1 MKEILIFAG
10 TTEGRKLSE
19 YLAAANVAHTVCV
32 ATEYGEIVLKENPF
46 VKVHRGRM
54 NQEEIKKF
62 IQDKKFDV
70 VVDAT
75 HPYAELVTNN
85 IQVAVQ
91 DLDVSYLRLKRT
103 IHTDTQQERVFFFDS
118 NKACAK
124 ALEEMQGNILLTTGS
139 KELAEYCAFEEVKN
153 RLFVRVLPSVESI
166 TLCTKQGICGQKIL
180 AMQGPFTT
188 EMNEAIIHQYKISC
202 LVTKQ
207 SGNLGGYQEK
217 LNAAKNTNIPVFVVG
232 SFKSEEGYSFAE
244 ICEQLKKICGLEW
257 KKSSQMNII
266 LAGIGMGNKRC
277 LTREV
282 QDAIEQADILL
293 GAKRMLAFLEP
304 KIEKRPYYLAEQ
316 IIPYLKEVQEKNLFL
331 EDRNVV
337 VLFSGDTG
345 FYSGCG
351 ALYHALLEEVEKG
364 QLHACVRILPGISSV
379 AYLAACIGED
389 YHDAAIYSLHGK
401 KVHHLARK
409 VLCVEKAYFLTS
421 GVKDVNM
428 LGQCLVEA
436 GMSECEVT
444 LGFALSYP
452 EQKIMQFTP
461 KQCCELTEDGLYT
474 CFVRNPNPICQKLT
488 HGISDNAFIRGK
500 VPMTKEEIREISIC
514 KLKIHKN
521 AIVYDI
527 GSGTGSI
534 AVELAALHDD
544 IQVYAIEHKS
554 AAISLI
560 EENRRKFGLENILV
574 VEAQAPEGFAHLNV
588 PTHAFIG
595 GSGGKMKEILSAL
608 YQLNPKMRVVIN
620 AISLETLCEL
630 KKILTEYPLKE
641 EELVQVQV
649 SRAKQAGQYHLIE
662 AENPVWIC
670 AFYFSEDTM
679 QIRVPVEADEREL

>member
-1 MKEILIFAG
+1 MKEILVFAG

-19 YLAAANVAHTVCV
+19 YLAAANVVHTVCV
-32 ATEYGEIVLKENPF
+32 ATEYGEIVLQENSL
-46 VKVHRGRM
+46 VKIHCGRM
-54 NQEEIKKF
+54 NQDEIKKF
-62 IQDKKFDV
+62 IQNGKFDV

-85 IQVAVQ
+85 IQAAIQ

-103 IHTDTQQERVFFFDS
+103 IYVDTQQGKVFFFDT

-124 ALEEMQGNILLTTGS
+124 ALEKTHGNILLTIGS
-139 KELAEYCAFEEVKN
+139 KELAEYCAFEHVKS

-166 TLCTKQGICGQKIL
+166 ALCTNQGICGQKIL

-188 EMNEAIIHQYKISC
+188 EMNEAVIRQYKISC

-217 LNAAKNTNIPVFVVG
+217 LDAAKNTDIPVFVVG
-232 SFKSEEGYSFAE
+232 MSKQEKPFSEKEEYSFAE
-244 ICEQLKKICGLEW
+244 VCEQLEKICGLER
-257 KKSSQMNII
+257 KKGSQMNII

-282 QDAIEQADILL
+282 QKAIDQADILL

-316 IIPYLKEVQEKNLFL
+316 IIPYLKGVQEKNVFL

-345 FYSGCG
+345 FYSGCR

-364 QLHACVRILPGISSV
+364 LLHACVRILPGISSV

-389 YHDAAIYSLHGK
+389 YQSAAIYSLHGK
-401 KVHHLARK
+401 KINHLVRK
-409 VLCVEKAYFLTS
+409 VMCAEKIYFLTS

-428 LGQCLVEA
+428 LGQCLVEV
-436 GMSECEVT
+436 GMSNCEVT
-444 LGFALSYP
+444 VGFALSYP
-452 EQKIMQFTP
+452 EQKIMQFTA

-474 CFVRNPNPICQKLT
+474 CFIKNPNPICQRLT

-514 KLKIHKN
+514 KLKMHKN

-544 IQVYAIEHKS
+544 VQVYAIEYKS

-560 EENRRKFGLENILV
+560 EENRRKFKLENILV
-574 VEAQAPEGFAHLNV
+574 VEAQAPEGFANLNV

-630 KKILTEYPLKE
+630 KKILTEYQLKD

-670 AFYFSEDTM
+670 AFYFSDT
-679 QIRVPVEADEREL
+679 ILI

>member
-32 ATEYGEIVLKENPF
+32 ATEYGEIVLKENMF
-46 VKVHRGRM
+46 AKVHRGRM
-54 NQEEIKKF
+54 NQEEIREF
-62 IQDKKFDV
+62 IQNGKFDV

-85 IQVAVQ
+85 IRAAIQ
-91 DLDVSYLRLKRT
+91 DLAVSYLRLKRT
-103 IHTDTQQERVFFFDS
+103 IHAGTQQEKVFFFDS
-118 NKACAK
+118 NEACVK
-124 ALEEMQGNILLTTGS
+124 ALKETQGNILLTTGS
-139 KELAEYCAFEEVKN
+139 KELAEYCACEGIKD

-166 TLCTKQGICGQKIL
+166 TLCTNQGIYGQKIL

-188 EMNEAIIHQYKISC
+188 EMNEAIIRQYKISC

-217 LNAAKNTNIPVFVVG
+217 LDAAKNADISVFVVG
-232 SFKSEEGYSFAE
+232 RSEQEGYSFAE
-244 ICEQLKKICGLEW
+244 VCAQLETICGLAW
-257 KKSSQMNII
+257 KKSSQMDII

-277 LTREV
+277 LTRQV

-293 GAKRMLAFLEP
+293 GAKRMLAFFEP

-351 ALYHALLEEVEKG
+351 TLYHALLEEVEKG

-389 YHDAAIYSLHGK
+389 YQDAAIYSLHGK
-401 KVHHLARK
+401 KIHHLARK
-409 VLCVEKAYFLTS
+409 VQCAEKTYFLTS

-436 GMSECEVT
+436 NMSECEVT

-452 EQKIMQFTP
+452 EQKILQLTP
-461 KQCCELTEDGLYT
+461 KQCCGLTEDGLYT
-474 CFVRNPNPICQKLT
+474 CFVKNPNLVWQKLT

-514 KLKIHKN
+514 KLKMHKN

-560 EENRRKFGLENILV
+560 EENRRKFGLENILA
-574 VEAQAPEGFAHLNV
+574 VEAQAPEGFANLNA

-608 YQLNPKMRVVIN
+608 YQRNPKMRVVIN

-630 KKILTEYPLKE
+630 KEILTEYPLKE

-670 AFYFSEDTM
+670 AFYFSDDTC
-679 QIRVPVEADEREL
+679 

>member
-1 MKEILIFAG
+1 MKEILVFAG

-32 ATEYGEIVLKENPF
+32 ATEYGEIVLQENSL
-46 VKVHRGRM
+46 VQVHRGRM
-54 NQEEIKKF
+54 NQEEIKNF
-62 IQDKKFDV
+62 IQSGKFDV
-70 VVDAT
+70 VIDAT
-75 HPYAELVTNN
+75 HPYAELVTMN
-85 IQVAVQ
+85 IQAAIQ
-91 DLDVSYLRLKRT
+91 DLDVSYLRLNRT
-103 IHTDTQQERVFFFDS
+103 LHADTQQGKVFFFDT

-124 ALEEMQGNILLTTGS
+124 ALEETQGNILLTTGS
-139 KELAEYCAFEEVKN
+139 KELAEYCTFEHVKN

-166 TLCTKQGICGQKIL
+166 TLCNKQGICGQQIL

-188 EMNEAIIHQYKISC
+188 ELNEAIIRQYKISC

-207 SGNLGGYQEK
+207 SGSLGGYQEK
-217 LNAAKNTNIPVFVVG
+217 LDAAKNTDISVFVVG
-232 SFKSEEGYSFAE
+232 RSKKEGYSFLE
-244 ICEQLKKICGLEW
+244 ICEQLEKICGLEQ
-257 KKSSQMNII
+257 KKSRQMNII

-293 GAKRMLAFLEP
+293 GAKRMLAFFEP

-351 ALYHALLEEVEKG
+351 ALHHALLEEIEKG

-389 YHDAAIYSLHGK
+389 YQDADIYSLHGK
-401 KVHHLARK
+401 KINHLARK
-409 VLCVEKAYFLTS
+409 VMYAEKTYCLTS
-421 GVKDVNM
+421 GVKDINM

-444 LGFALSYP
+444 VGFALSYP
-452 EQKIMQFTP
+452 EQKIMQLTP
-461 KQCCELTEDGLYT
+461 KQCCEITNDGLYT
-474 CFVRNPNPICQKLT
+474 CFIKNPNPICQKLT

-514 KLKIHKN
+514 KLKMHKN

-534 AVELAALHDD
+534 AVELATLHDD
-544 IQVYAIEHKS
+544 VQVYAIEHKS
-554 AAISLI
+554 VATSLI
-560 EENRRKFGLENILV
+560 EENRQKFGLENIV
-574 VEAQAPEGFAHLNV
+574 IVEAQAPEGFAHLNV

-608 YQLNPKMRVVIN
+608 YQLNSKMRVVIN

-630 KKILTEYPLKE
+630 REILSAYHLKD

-649 SRAKQAGQYHLIE
+649 SRAKQIGQYHLIE

-670 AFYFSEDTM
+670 AFYF
-679 QIRVPVEADEREL
+679 REQ